1 MNLTNFERETIMN
14 FNEAEDTASVYT
26 HSRALRRKLDKLSAD
41 RPEDC
46 KLFRTSHDG
55 QAAEFYVPKKW
66 IKISPP
72 RKMSEEQREKLRKAS
87 AFTRFAQKAGD

>member
-1 MNLTNFERETIMN
+1 MNLTNFERETIIG

-26 HSRALRRKLDKLSAD
+26 HSRALRRKLDKLSAE

-55 QAAEFYVPKKW
+55 QAAEFYIPKKW

-72 RKMSEEQREKLRKAS
+72 RKISAAQRETLEKARQS
-87 AFTRFAQKAGD
+87 KNKAV